1 MKKPSAVAKKAKA
14 KELFTLSHKLLDAAK
29 QLSEHHAAE
38 LRYNMQQ
45 AMDAAKTAAQK
56 DMKQLNAMQKK
67 AADEASKRMSVY
79 QKKVKVILKDIGSEA
94 ADGAEKHFE
103 RARDAISSWIK
114 EADKKMP
121 IGGEKLAK
129 VVREVSD
136 AGAKV
141 FKEGRKAVNDAIEL
155 AEKNIQTVAKKV
167 SKATAS
173 KKARKPAQKKLVL
186 RKSTAVKK
194 KIAPRKK
201 SITTPSKAPQSPVSG
216 NGAAVV
222 PNLTTNLGS

>member
-1 MKKPSAVAKKAKA
+1 
-14 KELFTLSHKLLDAAK
+14 
-29 QLSEHHAAE
+29 
-38 LRYNMQQ
+38 
-45 AMDAAKTAAQK
+45 
-56 DMKQLNAMQKK
+56 MKQLNAMQKK
-67 AADEASKRMSVY
+67 AADEAAKRMSVY

-103 RARDAISSWIK
+103 RARDAISDWIK
-114 EADKKMP
+114 EADKKIPM
-121 IGGEKLAK
+121 GGEKLAK

-173 KKARKPAQKKLVL
+173 KKARKPAQKKLVP

-194 KIAPRKK
+194 KTAPRKK
-201 SITTPSKAPQSPVSG
+201 PTTTPSQASQSSVLG
-216 NGAAVV
+216 NGSAAV
-222 PNLTTNLGS
+222 PN

>member
-1 MKKPSAVAKKAKA
+1 
-14 KELFTLSHKLLDAAK
+14 
-29 QLSEHHAAE
+29 
-38 LRYNMQQ
+38 
-45 AMDAAKTAAQK
+45 MDAAKTAAQK

-67 AADEASKRMSVY
+67 AADEAAKRMSVY

-103 RARDAISSWIK
+103 RARDAISDWIK
-114 EADKKMP
+114 EADKKIPM
-121 IGGEKLAK
+121 GGEKLAK

-136 AGAKV
+136 AGV

-155 AEKNIQTVAKKV
+155 AEQNTKTVAKKV
-167 SKATAS
+167 SKAAAS
-173 KKARKPAQKKLVL
+173 KKARKPAQKKLVP

-201 SITTPSKAPQSPVSG
+201 STTTLSQAPQSSVLGSVSP
-216 NGAAVV
+216 AV
-222 PNLTTNLGS
+222 PN